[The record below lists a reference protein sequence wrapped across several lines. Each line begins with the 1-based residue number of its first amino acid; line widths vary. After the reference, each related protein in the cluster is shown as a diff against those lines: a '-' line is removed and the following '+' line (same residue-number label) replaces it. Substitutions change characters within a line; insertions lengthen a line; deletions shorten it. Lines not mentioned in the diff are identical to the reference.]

1 MLKELVKGIYGAIGR
16 EDIPL
21 MASDMLEP
29 KSRPGMKIYLKPKS
43 YMVNSNV
50 RFTDIDIMI
59 LYYARDAYSYYLE
72 HYELEEALE
81 ELITGSIELEN
92 GAFVELDEIE
102 FKNDNDILV
111 AYTACR
117 IDTYID
123 TEQDDE
129 FMEEMQVFMRKGKEE
144 A

>member
-1 MLKELVKGIYGAIGR
+1 MLKELLKGIYDAIGR
-16 EDIPL
+16 KDIPL

-59 LYYARDAYSYYLE
+59 LYYARDVHSYYLE

-81 ELITGSIELEN
+81 ELITGSFELEN
-92 GAFVELDEIE
+92 GLFAELDEIE
-102 FKNDNDILV
+102 FENDGDLLA
-111 AYTACR
+111 AYTSCR
-117 IDTYID
+117 IDTFID
-123 TEQDDE
+123 TEADDE
-129 FMEEMQVFMRKGKEE
+129 LMEEMKAVISSGEN
-144 A
+144 